1 MSQPSNS
8 NMNAALSGLKVVD
21 LTQYEAGTSCTESLA
36 WLGAD
41 ICKVEPQ
48 GGENGRFAS
57 TERGDLD
64 SYYFIIM
71 NANKRSMVC
80 DLKSQRGKDILTR
93 LLQKADVVIE
103 NMTPGGIERLGFGY
117 DVVQRLNPRIIYAQ
131 IKGFAPE
138 GPYGKYLSFD
148 MIAQAVGGAFAITG
162 VEGGPPLRP
171 GPHVGDTGA
180 GLHCLIGILAALNQ
194 RHVTGRGQRVEVTM
208 QDSVINFNRIVF
220 AGQLMMGKPVERTGN
235 QSSLG
240 AAAPSELYQCKPGGP
255 NDWIMVYSTR
265 AGNWHWQRLLKL
277 MGREDLENDPQFATP
292 KLRVKHAQ
300 VVDAL
305 VGEWCAQRTKIE
317 AMETLQNAGVPA
329 GAVFDTQELMNDPN
343 LRKRGMFEEIEHPT
357 RGKFH
362 IPGWPVKMSDSS
374 VPVKCAP
381 LLGQHTAELLS
392 EWLGMG
398 EEEIKEYIRETPLKK
413 GTRD

>member
-1 MSQPSNS
+1 MSQPSNPTT
-8 NMNAALSGLKVVD
+8 NAALSGLKVVD

-117 DVVQRLNPRIIYAQ
+117 DVVQKINPRIIYAQ

-194 RHVTGRGQRVEVTM
+194 RHATGRGQRIEVTM

-277 MGREDLENDPQFATP
+277 MEREDLANDPQFATP

-300 VVDAL
+300 IVDAL
-305 VGEWCAQRTKIE
+305 VGEWCAQRTKVE

-343 LRKRGMFEEIEHPT
+343 LRQRGMFAEIEHPT

-362 IPGWPVKMSDSS
+362 IPGWPVKMSDSR
-374 VPVKCAP
+374 VPVTCAP

-398 EEEIKEYIRETPLKK
+398 EEEIKDYIKETPLKK